1 MSAEFEAQRS
11 RLRGIA
17 YGILGTVTNA
27 EDVVQDAFLRWQSV
41 DRLGVQSAEA
51 FLTTIVTRLSI
62 DRLRAVQ
69 RRREEYLGP
78 WLPEPVV
85 ADVDGAEAIVEAE
98 ALSLALLATLERLN
112 PVERTVLILRDVFD
126 FEYEEIAGIVE
137 KTPANCRQI
146 ARRART
152 RVTEPVRRFHPTREQ
167 EQALVSAF
175 SQAVGNGELQALEN
189 VLAQNVVLWSD
200 GGDKVAAARR
210 PIFGAHNV
218 ARFLLGIVRT
228 APPDAAVRPVRVNG
242 DPGFRLD
249 TPAGPFSVLALEL
262 AGERIVGVRI
272 IVNPDKLAPPLTKP
286 GHGRAPSRGGESQS
300 ICGS

>member
-1 MSAEFEAQRS
+1 MSAIAEFEEQRS

-17 YGILGTVTNA
+17 YGILGSVVET

-51 FLTTIVTRLSI
+51 FLTTIVTRLAI
-62 DRLRAVQ
+62 DRLRALQ
-69 RRREEYLGP
+69 RRREDYLGP

-85 ADVDGAEAIVEAE
+85 GDVDGAEAIVEAE

-112 PVERTVLILRDVFD
+112 PVERAVLILRDVFD

-152 RVTEPVRRFHPTREQ
+152 RVTEPVRRFQPTPEQ
-167 EQALVSAF
+167 EQALVAAF
-175 SQAVGNGELQALEN
+175 SQAVENGELEALQN
-189 VLAQNVVLWSD
+189 VLAQDVVLWSD
-200 GGDKVAAARR
+200 GGDKVAAARQ
-210 PIFGAHNV
+210 PIFGASNV
-218 ARFLLGIVRT
+218 ARFLLGITRT
-228 APPDAAVRPVRVNG
+228 APPDAVVTPVRVNG

-249 TPAGPFSVLALEL
+249 TSAGPFSVLALEL
-262 AGERIVGVRI
+262 RDERIAGIRI
-272 IVNPDKLAPPLTKP
+272 IVNPDKLQHL
-286 GHGRAPSRGGESQS
+286 R
-300 ICGS
+300 